1 LGFGM
6 MGKNHFN
13 NIQKHPL
20 AEVTAIFSIPIAE
33 VKVDSKIKL
42 FDDWKKLIEEA
53 IPNCHI

>member
-1 LGFGM
+1 M